1 MEYLIVFMAAF
12 GAFVFGAI
20 WYSLLSEPWMAAAG
34 IKRGDDGKPIGGNM
48 FLPFVLSGIAMLL
61 VSGMMRHMFNMA
73 DIHTVGKGLTSGLG
87 VGLFF
92 ISPWIMIN
100 NAYGMRPFKLT
111 IIDGGYAFFGCG
123 IIGLMLTII

>member
-20 WYSLLSEPWMAAAG
+20 WYSLLSKPWMAAAG

-92 ISPWIMIN
+92 HFALDNDQQCVWHAPVQIN
-100 NAYGMRPFKLT
+100 HH
-111 IIDGGYAFFGCG
+111 
-123 IIGLMLTII
+123 